1 MTHSSAAAE
10 HHAPETL
17 RVNLQGELDS
27 VDPAVAYSII
37 SWQLEFATCA
47 KLVKY
52 PDTPGTVAQ
61 DPQPEIANGRP
72 TVSDD
77 GTTYTFKLHADF
89 RFSSPARE
97 KVTAQS
103 FVRALERAL
112 APGADSPVIAFVQ
125 DVVGAAEFRAGHAS
139 SISGFTATKKHELT
153 IRLVR
158 PAADLLARLAMPFF
172 SPVPSDAPPVGADVV
187 LPSAGP
193 YYVESFDRE
202 GTTVLRVNPNY
213 HGKRPHLFDQ
223 IVYRANV
230 PAAETEAA
238 IKAGK

>member
-1 MTHSSAAAE
+1 MTHSAAAQ
-10 HHAPETL
+10 HKPPEIL
-17 RVNLQGELDS
+17 RVNMQGTFFSL
-27 VDPAVAYSII
+27 DPALAYDVF

-47 KLVKY
+47 KLVNY
-52 PDTPGTVAQ
+52 PDKPWSAAQ
-61 DPQPEIANGRP
+61 APEPEIANGPP
-72 TVSDD
+72 TVSAD
-77 GTTYTFKLHADF
+77 GKTYTFKLHADF

-97 KVTAQS
+97 EVTAQS

-112 APGADSPVIAFVQ
+112 APGADSPMLGFVQ
-125 DVVGAAEFRAGHAS
+125 DVVGVAEFHAGQAS
-139 SISGFTATKKHELT
+139 SIAGVTATKKHELT
-153 IRLVR
+153 IRLER
-158 PAADLLARLAMPFF
+158 PAADLLARLATPFF
-172 SPVPSDAPPVGADVV
+172 SPVPSDAPPVDPDAV

-202 GTTVLRVNPNY
+202 GTTVLRVNPNS